1 MSAASIS
8 SSSKVRLELA
18 GLPRMEWA
26 PIANIRPNP
35 KNPRTHS
42 KKQIRQIAASIRKF
56 GFLNPLIVDDQN
68 MILAGHG
75 RLEGARLEGVA
86 HVPIVRFG
94 HLSEAQ
100 KRAYVIADNKI
111 AEQAGWDR
119 ELLSIELG
127 ELIELLPIE
136 GFDVSI
142 TGFETAEIDLLL
154 ADMASSR
161 PDPEDAIPAVPRTA
175 VTRRGDLW
183 LLGKHR
189 LLCGDSRRPEDFVR
203 ATGGVHAAAVF
214 TDPPYNLRVR
224 AIGGRG
230 RVQHPEFAF
239 ASGEMSQTQ
248 FRTFLSQTLGNGV
261 RVSARGAVHFICID
275 WRHIGELIEVGGEL
289 YGEMLNI
296 VVWVKSNAGQGSF
309 YRSQHEFIGVFR
321 IGEEPHRNNV
331 ELGRFGR
338 NRSNVWS
345 YPGVNTFGKGRMEA
359 LAAHPTVKPVALV
372 ADALLDC
379 TARGDVVLD
388 QFVGSGTTILAAE
401 KVARAAI
408 GIEYEPRYVDV
419 AILRWQRMTK
429 LEAILAG
436 DGRSFEDVGAA
447 RAAEIEKP
455 NPHHWEAAGSKSPP
469 NGATD
474 NRRTTALDVDKAKG
488 DQAGPDREGSHE

>member
-1 MSAASIS
+1 MGAASIS
-8 SSSKVRLELA
+8 SPKVRLELA
-18 GLPRMEWA
+18 DLPRMEWA

-35 KNPRTHS
+35 KNARTHS

-56 GFLNPLIVDDQN
+56 GFLNPLIVDDEH

-75 RLEGARLEGVA
+75 RLEGARLEGMA

-136 GFDVSI
+136 ELDVSI

-154 ADMASSR
+154 ADVGSSR
-161 PDPEDAIPAVPRTA
+161 PEPEDAIPALPETP
-175 VTRRGDLW
+175 VTRGGDLW

-189 LLCGDSRRPEDFVR
+189 LLCGDSRRPEDFDR
-203 ATGGVHAAAVF
+203 AVGGARAAAVF

-239 ASGEMSQTQ
+239 ASGEMSQAQ

-261 RVSARGAVHFICID
+261 RVSAPGAVHFVCID
-275 WRHIGELIEVGGEL
+275 WRHIGELIEVGREL
-289 YGEMLNI
+289 YGDVLNI

-321 IGEEPHRNNV
+321 VGEEPHRNNV

-338 NRSNVWS
+338 NRSNVWT
-345 YPGVNTFGKGRMEA
+345 YAGVNTFGKGRMEA
-359 LAAHPTVKPVALV
+359 LTAHPTVEPVALV

-388 QFVGSGTTILAAE
+388 HFVGSGTTILAAE
-401 KVARAAI
+401 KVARIAI

-419 AILRWQRMTK
+419 AIVRWQRMTK

-436 DGRSFEDVGAA
+436 DGRSFEDIVATRASEIGKPSSERWKRAVGQ
-447 RAAEIEKP
+447 
-455 NPHHWEAAGSKSPP
+455 SPP
-469 NGATD
+469 NDAVDDPGATAFGT
-474 NRRTTALDVDKAKG
+474 NKAQG
-488 DQAGPDREGSHE
+488 DQAGSDGEAGHE